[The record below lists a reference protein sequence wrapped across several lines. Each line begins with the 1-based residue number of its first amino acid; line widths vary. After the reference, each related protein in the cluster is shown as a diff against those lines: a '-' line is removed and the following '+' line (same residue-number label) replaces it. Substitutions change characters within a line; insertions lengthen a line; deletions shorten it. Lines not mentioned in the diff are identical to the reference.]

1 MSVFHLNVHLT
12 KRVCFSPVAENAQLH
27 CCLRGATE
35 GKFRK
40 IRVNWKV
47 GGKKRTHD
55 IKGNGAEGGNLVT
68 CRKSSVVIFTSQ
80 LHCFIP
86 IT

>member
-12 KRVCFSPVAENAQLH
+12 KRVCFSPVAENAQLR

-40 IRVNWKV
+40 KRVNWKV
-47 GGKKRTHD
+47 GGKKEHM
-55 IKGNGAEGGNLVT
+55 
-68 CRKSSVVIFTSQ
+68 TSTEVM
-80 LHCFIP
+80 LKVEIL
-86 IT
+86 